1 MLANLKVNDKYG
13 SIVIINDSAFVTFK
27 KTHSSVK
34 KPTDT
39 PSKTLFA
46 DGKSIDKKPN
56 KNITE
61 NAIDNVY
68 LF

>member
-1 MLANLKVNDKYG
+1 M
-13 SIVIINDSAFVTFK
+13 
-27 KTHSSVK
+27 HSSVK

-46 DGKSIDKKPN
+46 YGKSIDKKPN

>member
-13 SIVIINDSAFVTFK
+13 SIVIINDSALVTFK
-27 KTHSSVK
+27 NTHSSVK

-39 PSKTLFA
+39 PSKTLLA